1 MDRSKQNLGLKP
13 TGYSDGLNMGD
24 ENKVLIDSFTQQ
36 LSIRNH
42 SCFFSLKRDKFIFTK
57 NKIYFN
63 NK

>member
-1 MDRSKQNLGLKP
+1 MDKP
-13 TGYSDGLNMGD
+13 KE
-24 ENKVLIDSFTQQ
+24 ENFKSVII
-36 LSIRNH
+36 LSSCWHFIRNH